1 MGQTTVGFIG
11 FGNMA
16 QAMAKGFVT
25 SGALPGEAI
34 SACAKH
40 WDKLQQTTG
49 ALGAVPCQDAAQ
61 VVERSDLVILAVKPY
76 LIEEVLAPIG
86 DKLSG
91 KVLLSVAAGWSF
103 DRFEAIL
110 PAGVHHL
117 TLMPNTPVAIGEGVL
132 LLEEEHSLSPEE
144 LAQVKELLS
153 ALGEVATVPAAQMG
167 IAGTIAGCG
176 PAYAAMF
183 LEALGDAGVRHG
195 LPRELSYRL
204 AAQMLAGTGKL
215 HLATSQHP
223 GAMKDAVCSPGGTT
237 IRGVE
242 QLERHAFRSAVIDAI
257 TAANGK

>member
-61 VVERSDLVILAVKPY
+61 VVERSDLVILAIKPY

-103 DRFEAIL
+103 DRFEEIL

-167 IAGTIAGCG
+167 IAGTITGCG

-223 GAMKDAVCSPGGTT
+223 GAMKDTVCSPGGTT

-257 TAANGK
+257 TAANG